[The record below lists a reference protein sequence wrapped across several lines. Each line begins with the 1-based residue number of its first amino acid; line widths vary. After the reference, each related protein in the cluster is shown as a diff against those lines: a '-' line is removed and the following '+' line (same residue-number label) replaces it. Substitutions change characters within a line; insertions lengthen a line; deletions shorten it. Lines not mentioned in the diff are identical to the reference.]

1 MLLDLSPLRR
11 HRDYRLLF
19 LGQALSFF
27 GSMLTI
33 VALPY
38 QIFKL
43 TGSSFAVGM
52 VSTVELVALLA
63 AALWG
68 GAFADAFD
76 RRRLLIGS
84 EALLAIGSATLAWN
98 ATQAHPSVTLLY
110 VVAGLMSAWNGF
122 HRPALEAMTPRL
134 VEPVELPAV

>member
-1 MLLDLSPLRR
+1 MLLDLGPLRR
-11 HRDYRLLF
+11 HRDYRLLYI
-19 LGQALSFF
+19 GQATSFI

-33 VALPY
+33 VALPDQVY
-38 QIFKL
+38 EL
-43 TGSSFAVGM
+43 TKAAFAVGM
-52 VSTVELVALLA
+52 VSGVELIALLL

-84 EALLAIGSATLAWN
+84 ELLLALGSATLAWN
-98 ATQAHPSVTLLY
+98 ASRAHPSVVLLY

-122 HRPALEAMTPRL
+122 HRPALEALT
-134 VEPVELPAV
+134 